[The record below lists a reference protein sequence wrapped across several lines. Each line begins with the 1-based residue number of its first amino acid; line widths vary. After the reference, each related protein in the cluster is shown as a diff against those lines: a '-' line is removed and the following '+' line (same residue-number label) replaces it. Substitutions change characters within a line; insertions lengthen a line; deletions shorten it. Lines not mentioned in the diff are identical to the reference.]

1 MVQAPYWHLYLKVST
16 YTIQDRNKKTNTDL
30 LTKQN
35 TGHHTPTLNI
45 ESHDSP
51 VMQKEKEIKTQNA
64 GYVLASGVLFY
75 ADKALL

>member
-1 MVQAPYWHLYLKVST
+1 MVQAPYRHLYLKVST
-16 YTIQDRNKKTNTDL
+16 YTIQDRKKTNTDL

-64 GYVLASGVLFY
+64 GHVLVSGELFY